1 MLENVILVGL
11 MGAGKTTVGRAVAR
25 RLGRQFYDSDHE
37 IEARTG
43 VRIPI
48 IFEHE
53 GEDGFRQRETQTIDE
68 LTQRSGIVLATGGG
82 AVLRAENREYI
93 KSRGTVVYLRA
104 NPHDL
109 WLRTRRDK
117 NRPLLQTADPRARLE
132 QLYQE
137 RDALYRECA
146 TFVIETGRPSVNALV
161 NMVLMQLEVA
171 GIVPSISDLPPDP
184 SDVPDEGTHG
194 DAESTHLP
202 GGASVGA
209 DAAADARESDADDT
223 DEANGLSDVSDA
235 PRAAASATDE
245 GHSRDAGDIPLT
257 HERVDG
263 SLSAEPVSPARDVP

>member
-1 MLENVILVGL
+1 M
-11 MGAGKTTVGRAVAR
+11 AR

-43 VRIPI
+43 VRIPV

-53 GEDGFRQRETQTIDE
+53 GEDGFRQREAQTIDE

-82 AVLRAENREYI
+82 AVLRAENRENI

-132 QLYQE
+132 QLFQE

-161 NMVLMQLEVA
+161 NMVLMQLEMA
-171 GIVPSISDLPPDP
+171 GIVPGNAGLSHDVPADAGGHA
-184 SDVPDEGTHG
+184 DVPDMPLDATHDAGG
-194 DAESTHLP
+194 DPHNSITRDTPHDDA
-202 GGASVGA
+202 GQADGSVGHPA
-209 DAAADARESDADDT
+209 QAGRDAAGLTTPVAPAPDT
-223 DEANGLSDVSDA
+223 F
-235 PRAAASATDE
+235 PR
-245 GHSRDAGDIPLT
+245 
-257 HERVDG
+257 
-263 SLSAEPVSPARDVP
+263 

>member
-1 MLENVILVGL
+1 M
-11 MGAGKTTVGRAVAR
+11 AR

-43 VRIPI
+43 VRIPV

-53 GEDGFRQRETQTIDE
+53 GEEGFRQRETQTIDE

-146 TFVIETGRPSVNALV
+146 TFIIETGRPSVNALV
-161 NMVLMQLEVA
+161 NMVLMQLEMA
-171 GIVPSISDLPPDP
+171 GIVPAITDVPSDTTDVPEGAHADGGSGGFPAGEGDATEPGDAEQAGDVGGAEDAGGVRGAASPVDAEYPTHP
-184 SDVPDEGTHG
+184 SDVDLPR
-194 DAESTHLP
+194 AST
-202 GGASVGA
+202 
-209 DAAADARESDADDT
+209 D
-223 DEANGLSDVSDA
+223 GLSS
-235 PRAAASATDE
+235 
-245 GHSRDAGDIPLT
+245 
-257 HERVDG
+257 
-263 SLSAEPVSPARDVP
+263 EPWTPARDTAPDTFSR

>member
-1 MLENVILVGL
+1 M
-11 MGAGKTTVGRAVAR
+11 AR

-43 VRIPI
+43 VRIPV

-53 GEDGFRQRETQTIDE
+53 GEDGFRQREAQTIDE

-82 AVLRAENREYI
+82 AVLRAENRERI

-132 QLYQE
+132 QLFQE

-171 GIVPSISDLPPDP
+171 GIVPSTSGAVPGVPDNALAEAAP
-184 SDVPDEGTHG
+184 TVAQGQDVPREGGRLISSNSASISVPNSAPNRWPNHRPNS
-194 DAESTHLP
+194 DDPESA
-202 GGASVGA
+202 ASVPPA
-209 DAAADARESDADDT
+209 H
-223 DEANGLSDVSDA
+223 DA
-235 PRAAASATDE
+235 P
-245 GHSRDAGDIPLT
+245 
-257 HERVDG
+257 
-263 SLSAEPVSPARDVP
+263 

>member
-1 MLENVILVGL
+1 M
-11 MGAGKTTVGRAVAR
+11 AR

-43 VRIPI
+43 VRIPV

-53 GEDGFRQRETQTIDE
+53 GEDGFRQREAQTIDE
-68 LTQRSGIVLATGGG
+68 LTQRNGIVLATGGG
-82 AVLRAENREYI
+82 AVLRAENREHI

-132 QLYQE
+132 QLFQE

-161 NMVLMQLEVA
+161 NMVLMQLEMA
-171 GIVPSISDLPPDP
+171 GIVPNPPEISQTAHEAQDAQGAGRVAAVGSADTADTADTAAKVASPAGEMHDPAHPIGHDDVGNTPVPP
-184 SDVPDEGTHG
+184 
-194 DAESTHLP
+194 
-202 GGASVGA
+202 
-209 DAAADARESDADDT
+209 
-223 DEANGLSDVSDA
+223 
-235 PRAAASATDE
+235 
-245 GHSRDAGDIPLT
+245 SRDT
-257 HERVDG
+257 FSR
-263 SLSAEPVSPARDVP
+263 

>member
-1 MLENVILVGL
+1 M
-11 MGAGKTTVGRAVAR
+11 AR

-43 VRIPI
+43 VRIPV

-53 GEDGFRQRETQTIDE
+53 GEDGFRQREAQTIDE

-82 AVLRAENREYI
+82 AVLRAENRENI

-132 QLYQE
+132 QLFQE

-161 NMVLMQLEVA
+161 NMVLMQLEMA
-171 GIVPSISDLPPDP
+171 GIVPSNAG
-184 SDVPDEGTHG
+184 VPHEGPEASEGGPAETSVVALDGAHNVTSQAG
-194 DAESTHLP
+194 NADGNPVQTGRDDALQT
-202 GGASVGA
+202 
-209 DAAADARESDADDT
+209 T
-223 DEANGLSDVSDA
+223 
-235 PRAAASATDE
+235 
-245 GHSRDAGDIPLT
+245 
-257 HERVDG
+257 
-263 SLSAEPVSPARDVP
+263 PVSPSPDAFPR